1 MRQGIKINLA
11 LGLVFLAF
19 AVSPTVALATP
30 HLTLTPTSSSMA
42 NGTNFDVTIGVDTG
56 SETASGVD
64 VVGTFDANKLE
75 IVSITKPAAG
85 TAFTMD
91 SLPSLSDNTL
101 GKFSFSAYDTNST
114 TVEDRKLTGSLAV
127 VTFKTKNTGTASV
140 NFTCQTG
147 STIDSNIMKSTSVD
161 LIDCST
167 NQSGSYTITASSA
180 TNTTPNTTT
189 TTTATPTVSASTT
202 QAELPKT
209 GSVGTTVG
217 LMVFGLVS
225 VFSALFLRLL

>member
-1 MRQGIKINLA
+1 MRKGIKLNLA

-19 AVSPTVALATP
+19 AVSPTMALATP
-30 HLTLTPTSSSMA
+30 HLTLTPTSSSIA
-42 NGTNFDVTIGVDTG
+42 NGTNFDVTIGVASG
-56 SETASGVD
+56 EETASGVD
-64 VVGTFDANKLE
+64 VVGTFDVNKLE
-75 IVSITKPAAG
+75 IVSITKPATG

-127 VTFKTKNTGTASV
+127 VTFKTKSTGTASV

-161 LIDCST
+161 IIDCST

-189 TTTATPTVSASTT
+189 TATPTVSASTT
-202 QAELPKT
+202 QAELPKA
-209 GSVGTTVG
+209 GSVGSTVG
-217 LMVFGLVS
+217 LMVFGIIS